1 MLLYNVMQNT
11 NIQKSIF
18 LVWKT
23 LNKMPPTINNICFNG
38 KTCVVFLEQ
47 TLCPRAFPCV
57 KILLPVTVILE
68 FRETDKDSGLLKIE
82 AHEEHWTVEGIMN
95 SIPILSFWYDRV
107 VRTMVGKL
115 LTATGEAVYT
125 ATETASLL
133 IQRSKEIEEARRRLE
148 LERKNREQL
157 MLSLNEYTSSAT
169 CYNK

>member
-1 MLLYNVMQNT
+1 MH
-11 NIQKSIF
+11 
-18 LVWKT
+18 
-23 LNKMPPTINNICFNG
+23 
-38 KTCVVFLEQ
+38 
-47 TLCPRAFPCV
+47 R
-57 KILLPVTVILE
+57 ILALPVTVILE
-68 FRETDKDSGLLKIE
+68 FRETDTDSGLLKIE

-157 MLSLNEYTSSAT
+157 LLSLNEYTSSAT